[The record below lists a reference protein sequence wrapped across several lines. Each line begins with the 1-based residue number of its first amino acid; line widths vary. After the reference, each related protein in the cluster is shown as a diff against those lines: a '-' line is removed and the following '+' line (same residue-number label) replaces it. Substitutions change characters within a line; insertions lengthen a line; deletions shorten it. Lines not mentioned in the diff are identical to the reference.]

1 MTTAIT
7 MTDFLLGPQ
16 TGRAAV
22 LADLDGCILA
32 ENTVLPQIPDL
43 FARAGERLWIVSN
56 NSTDTAIDLSARL
69 AGLGL
74 TLPPERIFLAGEQ
87 TLRRLAEAN
96 PPPRVALFAGPRLQ
110 ALASMLG
117 LVIDHD
123 TPDLVVLARDTA
135 FDFARFATLVALV
148 HRGVP
153 LQLTNPDCAHP
164 GPDGTPRPETGALYA
179 AVRAI
184 VPGVAALSIGKP
196 EPDLA
201 LMALARAGVPPE
213 DAVFLGDT
221 PETDGRAAAAAGID
235 FVHIAPPRAGDHAR
249 QAQVWDAV
257 KNSWNKEPYAIRR
270 MLTETS
276 VRAPVRRAVFVGV
289 GAHEA
294 ARVDS
299 DEPNAPGDVSQSSGL
314 RGPVARGMV
323 PRLQDR
329 SQTDVPQRRSRLRRR
344 PRQRNRRRRGRD
356 RLGV

>member
-7 MTDFLLGPQ
+7 MADFLLGPH

-22 LADLDGCILA
+22 LVDLDGCILA
-32 ENTVLPQIPDL
+32 ENTVLPRIPDL
-43 FARAGERLWIVSN
+43 FAQVGERLWIVSN
-56 NSTDTAIDLSARL
+56 NSTETAVDLSTRL

-87 TLRRLAEAN
+87 TLLRLAQAN

-117 LVIDHD
+117 LIVDHD
-123 TPDLVVLARDTA
+123 TPELVVLARDTT

-153 LQLTNPDCAHP
+153 LQMTNPDCAHP
-164 GPDGTPRPETGALYA
+164 GPDGTPRPETGAIYA

-184 VPGVAALSIGKP
+184 VPGAAAASIGKP

-201 LMALARAGVPPE
+201 LMALAQARVRPA

-235 FVHIAPPRAGDHAR
+235 FVHIAPP
-249 QAQVWDAV
+249 QAA
-257 KNSWNKEPYAIRR
+257 
-270 MLTETS
+270 
-276 VRAPVRRAVFVGV
+276 
-289 GAHEA
+289 EA
-294 ARVDS
+294 SCWA
-299 DEPNAPGDVSQSSGL
+299 
-314 RGPVARGMV
+314 
-323 PRLQDR
+323 
-329 SQTDVPQRRSRLRRR
+329 
-344 PRQRNRRRRGRD
+344 
-356 RLGV
+356 